1 MGFVKKL
8 KLIQY
13 FSNFELIEKLVSMK
27 ITSFIIDSDTTLFTA
42 GTPPAAI

>member
-1 MGFVKKL
+1 MGFVKNL

-13 FSNFELIEKLVSMK
+13 FSHSELIEKLVSIK
-27 ITSFIIDSDTTLFTA
+27 ITSVIIDSDTTLFTA